1 MHDFFRQSDL
11 NKSKKVEFIFFVK
24 SIFIRI
30 IRIAF
35 GRIGKKI
42 AKKNIAWSKKKIM
55 KSTKESSN
63 RLVVVTFLYCSSIS
77 RKNSLYIIW
86 YDIDTVWKLH
96 KFTLTLF
103 WQKFRKNNGFTNK
116 ITK

>member
-42 AKKNIAWSKKKIM
+42 AKKKYCLKQKKNH
-55 KSTKESSN
+55 E
-63 RLVVVTFLYCSSIS
+63 
-77 RKNSLYIIW
+77 
-86 YDIDTVWKLH
+86 ID
-96 KFTLTLF
+96 
-103 WQKFRKNNGFTNK
+103 
-116 ITK
+116 